1 MVDRNIKCC
10 RLTRRAGEAF
20 GARPELGGLPGS
32 CEEWFRLVHVTSD
45 GPGDEGRA
53 AGQVIG
59 IVTAEPA
66 RRGWWMANRTISA
79 LMPSG
84 TVQGSP
90 MLAKW
95 EPYLPVAD
103 IVMAG
108 VIGLTALRV

>member
-1 MVDRNIKCC
+1 MEPHPGSE
-10 RLTRRAGEAF
+10 RRSGEAF

-32 CEEWFRLVHVTSD
+32 CEEWFRLVHVTLD
-45 GPGDEGRA
+45 GPGEEGRA

-66 RRGWWMANRTISA
+66 RRGWWMANRTYSA

-90 MLAKW
+90 MLAKC
-95 EPYLPVAD
+95 EPCLAVAD

-108 VIGLTALRV
+108 VIGLAAPRV